1 MHSYAL
7 SGQWRKCADI
17 YREMYLSPTTPRSHR
32 YWVLNG
38 FCSIFNHEQIIASND
53 DKDFLNSLSKDI
65 NTPSVER
72 TLAGFSVG
80 LLYWLSHE
88 REHCVKLYK
97 RTLKIKITEAE
108 RIIDIVDGMEV
119 MKSCGSIFDQ
129 NLVDTQDNLSALQGQ
144 YDSNNWTHDDI
155 AKLATP
161 IPEYENKLGMNSTSL
176 VRVSRAKG
184 FTEEITRI
192 YTDLNLKIPGSK
204 CDSCNILRTKTTALM
219 KCTRCKR
226 KAYCSKECQ
235 HRDWSIGKHKL
246 SCRAPENFKINDL
259 VRINGIVSQP
269 KLNGELV
276 SIREIR
282 DDGSVSVAD
291 ISSGEA
297 FDANFNNITLIVPVN
312 ERLDL

>member
-1 MHSYAL
+1 VHLIFEFNHIRSLSVKYIDSYAL
-7 SGQWRKCADI
+7 
-17 YREMYLSPTTPRSHR
+17 
-32 YWVLNG
+32 
-38 FCSIFNHEQIIASND
+38 IISN
-53 DKDFLNSLSKDI
+53 
-65 NTPSVER
+65 SVEIKNDQP
-72 TLAGFSVG
+72 GFSVG

-108 RIIDIVDGMEV
+108 RIIDIVDGMNV

-161 IPEYENKLGMNSTSL
+161 IPEYENKLGMNSTPL

-226 KAYCSKECQ
+226 KVHIYVYVPMLFHISAYVYVNACFY
-235 HRDWSIGKHKL
+235 I
-246 SCRAPENFKINDL
+246 
-259 VRINGIVSQP
+259 RIRI
-269 KLNGELV
+269 
-276 SIREIR
+276 
-282 DDGSVSVAD
+282 
-291 ISSGEA
+291 
-297 FDANFNNITLIVPVN
+297 
-312 ERLDL
+312 